1 MSENEIL
8 VVDDNSEN
16 LILIELLLACENFN
30 VRTADGAANALA
42 ALAASLPDAMLT
54 DIQMP
59 DVDGLEL
66 IRQVRSNPQTSGIC
80 ILAVSANAMKENIQ
94 EAYAAG
100 CDAYITKPLDTRTFA
115 HSVRTQMEH
124 GRHQRSGNPE
134 MEAFE
139 ERPTLYRELCADCT
153 RQIEPLLATMDD
165 TLRRQRACG
174 ILHQCAGI
182 SGVLGHP
189 HITALALHLEK
200 HSDSLNQQDFLAGLR
215 KLSDMMAGVQRQPE
229 AASP

>member
-16 LILIELLLACENFN
+16 LILIELLLACENFS
-30 VRTADGAANALA
+30 VRTADGAAKALTALA
-42 ALAASLPDAMLT
+42 SSVPDAMLT

-59 DVDGLEL
+59 DIDGLEL
-66 IRQVRSNPQTSGIC
+66 IRRVRRNPLTSGIC
-80 ILAVSANAMKENIQ
+80 ILAVSANAMKENIR

-100 CDAYITKPLDTRTFA
+100 CDGYITKPLDTRTFA
-115 HSVRTQMEH
+115 GSVRAQMEQ
-124 GRHQRSGNPE
+124 GRLTKGAHPE

-139 ERPTLYRELCADCT
+139 ERPGLYRELCADCT
-153 RQIEPLLATMDD
+153 RQIEPLLGTMEDS
-165 TLRRQRACG
+165 LRRQQACA

-182 SGVLGHP
+182 SGVLGYP

-200 HSDSLNQQDFLAGLR
+200 HSGALNQEDFVAGLR

-229 AASP
+229 PASP